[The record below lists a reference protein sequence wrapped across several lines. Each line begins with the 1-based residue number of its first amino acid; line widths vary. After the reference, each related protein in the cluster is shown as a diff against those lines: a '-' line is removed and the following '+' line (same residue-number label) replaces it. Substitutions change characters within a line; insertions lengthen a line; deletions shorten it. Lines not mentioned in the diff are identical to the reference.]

1 MSFMKVTDDIYIQY
15 IYTKDAKFHKRT
27 TKSIIRLRGFFC
39 LCVGGFNCAFVMSLL
54 FLISPFGAS
63 ERLFLLLWQ
72 FLGIFTNISFS
83 RTC

>member
-39 LCVGGFNCAFVMSLL
+39 LCVGGFNCAFV
-54 FLISPFGAS
+54 
-63 ERLFLLLWQ
+63 
-72 FLGIFTNISFS
+72 ISFW
-83 RTC
+83 CLGKAVFVIVAIPGYLH